1 MGLRFLIQFRS
12 CQPKGLAQEILRYS
26 LRPWHKTD
34 PSFPWCSHFLIQG
47 KREAVWKRRG
57 GRKEVEGMRS
67 YRQVVE
73 DGCKV
78 MGELSMLRP
87 LYTGEEGWGQSV
99 AWVMET
105 LVKETHSSP

>member
-1 MGLRFLIQFRS
+1 
-12 CQPKGLAQEILRYS
+12 
-26 LRPWHKTD
+26 
-34 PSFPWCSHFLIQG
+34 
-47 KREAVWKRRG
+47 
-57 GRKEVEGMRS
+57 MRS

-105 LVKETHSSP
+105 LVKEIHSSP